1 MKLGR
6 NAPCRCGSGKKY
18 KQCCLGNTPNAPVM
32 DELKQITMMNPNL
45 SLDEL
50 NVVLEHKM
58 AQKNAQPHPDFCGL
72 SPDQMTRWLY
82 GSQSEVTEMR
92 IRTPSDLSSS
102 PVMHYLKL
110 ILDEAIKNGGSFK
123 ATAKGNLPA
132 KLVKQASELLPTFL
146 VDTLGGYL
154 DRYAFTGINE
164 DKFTALHYTRILA
177 ELAGILYR
185 RSGHYH
191 VKKTAQK
198 SYKNEGLSA
207 FFIPMLDAATTQYN
221 WAYLD
226 GWDEDIDVRL
236 FWRFMLWRVHTH
248 GNGEQLIDEMM
259 TAFPDLLLMLAP
271 DDVFPIERQF
281 KAILESRFLCS
292 FLQYWGFVVARR
304 GRYIEGEGE
313 RPMTL
318 HSQPM
323 LREAF
328 EFTV

>member
-1 MKLGR
+1 
-6 NAPCRCGSGKKY
+6 
-18 KQCCLGNTPNAPVM
+18 
-32 DELKQITMMNPNL
+32 
-45 SLDEL
+45 
-50 NVVLEHKM
+50 
-58 AQKNAQPHPDFCGL
+58 
-72 SPDQMTRWLY
+72 MTRWLY
-82 GSQSEVTEMR
+82 GAQSDVTEMR
-92 IRTPSDLSSS
+92 ISTPSDLSSS

-132 KLVKQASELLPTFL
+132 KLVKQTCELLPTFA

-154 DRYAFTGINE
+154 DRFGFTGINE
-164 DKFTALHYTRILA
+164 DKLTALHYTRILA

-185 RSGHYH
+185 RSGHYY
-191 VKKTAQK
+191 VKKAAQK
-198 SYKNEGLSA
+198 SYKNEGVSA
-207 FFIPMLDAATTQYN
+207 FFIPMLEAATTQYN

-248 GNGEQLIDEMM
+248 SNGEQLIDDMM

-271 DDVFPIERQF
+271 DDYLPIERQF
-281 KAILESRFLCS
+281 KAILESRFLRR
-292 FLQYWGFVVARR
+292 FLQYWGFVVATP
-304 GRYIEGEGE
+304 GRYIEGQGGE

-318 HSQPM
+318 HIQPL